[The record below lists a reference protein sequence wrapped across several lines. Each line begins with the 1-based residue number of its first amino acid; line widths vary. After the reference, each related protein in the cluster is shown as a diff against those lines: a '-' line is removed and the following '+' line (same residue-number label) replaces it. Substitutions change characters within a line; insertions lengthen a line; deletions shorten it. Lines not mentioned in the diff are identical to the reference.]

1 MSRSLVLALVLSA
14 CSREATSEP
23 PPASASAAPSVTASA
38 APSASPKASASAVDA
53 GITEP
58 PLLDAQG
65 KPLPQ
70 LDDEPSTESP
80 IFGHHV
86 ELLVRAIAAND
97 PEIARPFF
105 FPREAY
111 QQVKAIEHP
120 ERDWEHRLWSL
131 FKRDVGRYQRE
142 LGEGAARAKLIRFE
156 AQPQRKQWMK
166 PGSEG
171 NLLGYW
177 RMTRNQLV
185 ISDGDGKERKLEVTS
200 LISWRGEWYVV
211 HLHGFK

>member
-1 MSRSLVLALVLSA
+1 MIRALLLALVLSA
-14 CSREATSEP
+14 CGREPASEP
-23 PPASASAAPSVTASA
+23 PPANTSAAPSVTASA
-38 APSASPKASASAVDA
+38 VPVASSKPSASAEAESS
-53 GITEP
+53 EP

-70 LDDEPSTESP
+70 LEDEPSLESP
-80 IFGHHV
+80 IFRHHL

-111 QQVKAIEHP
+111 AQVKAIEHP

-131 FKRDVGRYQRE
+131 FKRDVGRYHRE

-156 AQPQRKQWMK
+156 AQPERKQWMK

-185 ISDGDGKERKLEVTS
+185 LSDADGKERKLEVTS

>member
-1 MSRSLVLALVLSA
+1 MIRHVLIALLLSA
-14 CSREATSEP
+14 CSREPASEP
-23 PPASASAAPSVTASA
+23 PPDTATTAPSVTASA
-38 APSASPKASASAVDA
+38 APPASAKPSASVVDA
-53 GITEP
+53 GISEP

-70 LDDEPSTESP
+70 LEDEPSTDSP
-80 IFGHHV
+80 LFRHHL

-97 PEIARPFF
+97 PEIARSVF
-105 FPREAY
+105 FPVQAY
-111 QQVKAIEHP
+111 EQVKAIENP
-120 ERDWEHRLWSL
+120 ARDWEHRLWSL
-131 FKRDVGRYQRE
+131 FKRDVGTYHRE
-142 LGEGAARAKLIRFE
+142 LGERIQFLRFD

-185 ISDGDGKERKLEVTS
+185 VSDADGKERKLEVTS

>member
-1 MSRSLVLALVLSA
+1 VIRTLLLVLALSA
-14 CSREATSEP
+14 CNREPEP
-23 PPASASAAPSVTASA
+23 LPVTASATASVTASA
-38 APSASPKASASAVDA
+38 VASASSKPAASVAA

-70 LDDEPSTESP
+70 LEDEPSTESP
-80 IFGHHV
+80 LFRHHL
-86 ELLVRAIAAND
+86 ELLVRAIATND
-97 PEIARPFF
+97 PEVARVFF

-111 QQVKAIEHP
+111 EQVKAIEHP
-120 ERDWEHRLWSL
+120 GRDWEHRLWSL
-131 FKRDVGRYQRE
+131 FKRDVGRYHRE
-142 LGEGAARAKLIRFE
+142 LGDGAAEAKLVRFE
-156 AQPQRKQWMK
+156 AQAPRKQWMK

-185 ISDGDGKERKLEVTS
+185 LSGADGKERKLEVTS